1 MLANCR
7 VHTTLPVS
15 DLARARA
22 FYEHELAI
30 PPATE
35 LPTGVFYNCG
45 DGTRFVLSQSAG
57 TASGAHTQMA
67 FVVDDIVAV
76 VKDLRSRG
84 VVFEEYDTPAFKTV
98 DGIADRGVLK
108 AAWVKDPD
116 GNLLAIMQPGEP
128 P

>member
-1 MLANCR
+1 MANCR

-128 P
+128 L

>member
-1 MLANCR
+1 
-7 VHTTLPVS
+7 
-15 DLARARA
+15 
-22 FYEHELAI
+22 
-30 PPATE
+30 

-45 DGTRFVLSQSAG
+45 DGTRFVLSQTAG
-57 TASGAHTQMA
+57 KASGAHTQMA

-98 DGIADRGVLK
+98 DGIADRGMLK

-116 GNLLAIMQPGEP
+116 GNLLAIMQPGQP
-128 P
+128 L